1 MRAARS
7 VATRKVSPQGELIG
21 QGLVRAHVLTHAEVE
36 QILAIQRHND
46 ERLFGEIAV
55 DLGFTDERT
64 IRDYLESRRRIGVL
78 V

>member
-1 MRAARS
+1 M
-7 VATRKVSPQGELIG
+7 
-21 QGLVRAHVLTHAEVE
+21 THAEVE